1 DAKRQDAEGAFDRL
15 VDRRAVLRRRTTQ
28 HIARDG
34 VLVAGMADAD
44 AKPPV
49 VVRPH
54 ALRDV
59 AQAVVPADAAAL
71 LEPRDA
77 RRKVELVVRDEDLF
91 GPDLE
96 EAGEHLHG
104 TPARIHEALRQEQPG
119 ARALEAGD
127 ERLVLGVLAEV
138 GALRDGKALHQPRAG
153 VVARALVLL
162 ARVAKA
168 DDETDHVAL
177 PGYFFSFFSAPLSAA
192 AASPSLGAAAC
203 SVVGTSAA

>member
-1 DAKRQDAEGAFDRL
+1 MPALVSALKRVDLPTFGSPTMPHFTLFLSEEGFQQPAAGRPSRLGCGRRLVCRRRRGCRGTLGRGRLNLFRLLGLARRAGAVQLLHGALQIARDAKRQDAEGAFDRL

-104 TPARIHEALRQEQPG
+104 TPA
-119 ARALEAGD
+119 
-127 ERLVLGVLAEV
+127 
-138 GALRDGKALHQPRAG
+138 
-153 VVARALVLL
+153 
-162 ARVAKA
+162 
-168 DDETDHVAL
+168 
-177 PGYFFSFFSAPLSAA
+177 
-192 AASPSLGAAAC
+192 
-203 SVVGTSAA
+203 